1 MTVTFDRIRI
11 APGAIL
17 IPVPFTLYYKLLTD
31 TSWTL
36 IDSNV
41 YVDVDGYILASPLPN
56 ITIVDAGYYVFRAV
70 NDYCGVDYQQQFIIS
85 DSNLFEWVEDEFYC
99 EGDLS
104 FNVSNDIT
112 GLADPHGIGYD
123 SVTGRI
129 YVADLSA
136 ITSGSNVYW
145 FDPNT
150 ISVAS
155 DVQPVGAINKS
166 VHVEIMDMEDRKIYL
181 AGSDTGGLIKY
192 DIAANTTS
200 LLACGIDVGWPNYN
214 RISLTKGDDFIVLVD
229 AVAATVFIID
239 AITFTISNS
248 VLFSS
253 IPSYTQ
259 YFSKGSLILWINNE
273 WWVLAS
279 QDSNLG
285 ANGSGIARYNSD
297 FSSLIGVVS
306 LPGQVTWTN
315 SAYWRSGKVIDGKL
329 YILDCGSNQILS
341 VDLDSL
347 SVSSLYVFTNKQGK
361 SHIIASFIVDPITMD
376 VFIAGAFSNDV
387 NTDSSPIPISYKLDR
402 VTFNPDY
409 IYPNLNIGNGFLARQ
424 GTSSKMF
431 GTYSGITV
439 YSQINPAVAPTDGG
453 INVFDNSIA
462 GNYTGT
468 KIVSSLQ
475 KIDSVTGM
483 PVIPPE
489 VKPNIPED
497 PNYIA
502 PYSDLTTCPPT
513 YTLLCPTATH
523 TVTGSDAEYEFSVAK
538 STYNNP
544 LLYKFGIIQ
553 VDTVT
558 SAILN
563 SVIVS
568 KNLYQN
574 GTLTKVG
581 SNPNRVDLQ
590 FLNASNSVM
599 NTCTGLFTF

>member
-1 MTVTFDRIRI
+1 MIVTFDRIRI
-11 APGAIL
+11 KEGALL
-17 IPVPFTLYYKLLTD
+17 IPVSFTLYYKLLSD
-31 TSWTL
+31 VSWTI

-41 YVDVDGYILASPLPN
+41 YVDENGYILSSPLPS
-56 ITIVDAGYYVFRAV
+56 ITIVDAGYYVLRAV
-70 NDYCGVDYQQQFIIS
+70 NNYCGDDYIQQFIIGNN
-85 DSNLFEWVEDEFYC
+85 NLFEWIEKEYYC
-99 EGDLS
+99 EGDIS
-104 FNVSNDIT
+104 FNIEDSIT

-123 SVTGRI
+123 NATGRM

-150 ISVAS
+150 ISTAA
-155 DVQPVGAINKS
+155 DVNPVGSINKS
-166 VHVEIMDMEDRKIYL
+166 VHVEIMDMDNRKIYL

-192 DIAANTTS
+192 DIATDTTS
-200 LLACGIDVGWPNYN
+200 VLACGTNVGWPNYN
-214 RISLTKGDDFIVLVD
+214 RISLMKGDDFIILVD

-248 VLFSS
+248 VLFTS
-253 IPSYTQ
+253 IPNYTQ
-259 YFSKGSLILWINNE
+259 YFSKGSLILRINGE
-273 WWVLAS
+273 WWVMAS
-279 QDSNLG
+279 QGANLG
-285 ANGSGIARYNSD
+285 ANGSGIARYNDD
-297 FSSLIGVVS
+297 FSSLIGVIS

-315 SAYWRSGKVIDGKL
+315 SAYWRSAKVIDGKL
-329 YILDCGSNQILS
+329 YILDCGSNQILG
-341 VDLDSL
+341 VDLTSL
-347 SVSSLYVFTNKQGK
+347 LVTSLYTFTNRQGK
-361 SHIIASFIVDPITMD
+361 SHIIASFIVDPITFD
-376 VFIAGAFSNDV
+376 VFVAGDFRNDV
-387 NTDSSPIPISYKLDR
+387 NSDTTPIPVSYK
-402 VTFNPDY
+402 VNKTTYNPDY
-409 IYPNLNIGNGFLARQ
+409 IYPNINIGNGFLARM
-424 GTSSKMF
+424 GTSFKQF
-431 GTYSGITV
+431 GTYAGFTV
-439 YSQINPAVAPTDGG
+439 YSKVNPSIAPTDGG
-453 INVFDNSIA
+453 INIFNNSIA
-462 GNYTGT
+462 SNHTGT
-468 KIVSSLQ
+468 KVVVSLE
-475 KIDSVTGM
+475 KINSITGL
-483 PVIPPE
+483 PVVPPE
-489 VKPNIPED
+489 VKPNTPGD
-497 PNYIA
+497 LDYIS
-502 PYSDLTTCPPT
+502 PYPDLDTCPPT

-523 TVTGSDAEYEFSVAK
+523 TITGSNAEYEFSVAK